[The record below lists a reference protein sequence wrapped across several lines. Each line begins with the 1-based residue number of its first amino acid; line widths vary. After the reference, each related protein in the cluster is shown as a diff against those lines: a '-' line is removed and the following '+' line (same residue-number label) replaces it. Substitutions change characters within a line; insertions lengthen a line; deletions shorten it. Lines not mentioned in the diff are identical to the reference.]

1 MLPKLITSIP
11 GPRSQALMQELHRY
25 ESPNITY
32 FSENFPIFWERAE
45 GTNVWDVDGNR
56 FLDWT
61 SGFGVA
67 SLGFQSLHLQSAIH
81 HQSQKLWHAMGDVHP
96 TEAKVNLCRELVKIT
111 FERWGLQGKVIL
123 GNSGFEAVEAALKT
137 AHLATGKPGV
147 LAFEGSYHGLGYGAL
162 DTTALPE
169 FREPFL
175 AQLKTFTSF
184 VPYPTCYRCPY
195 QCTEGYRLIGEKA
208 PDCSEYCLEKLEE
221 EIRNTFKKKP
231 IGAIL
236 VEPIQGRGGVQIP
249 PRDFL
254 PLLRALADEYE
265 ALLIVD
271 EIYTGFWRTGTC
283 FACEAEQVIPDI
295 ICLGKSLTGGFP
307 LSACVGRA
315 DLIDAWPRS
324 TGEALHTSTF
334 LGNPL
339 GCAMAL
345 ASLEQWQNFDL
356 WKKQLHH
363 LEEKLRSAFFSL
375 KENHALLGNVRGK
388 GALWGLELIQTDGSP
403 DPQITSQLMVQ
414 MLNEGFI
421 FLAGGRHHNV
431 LTLSPP
437 FLINEQEIQSTI
449 RTLNTAIGGQLDH
462 PPEK

>member
-1 MLPKLITSIP
+1 
-11 GPRSQALMQELHRY
+11 MQELNRY
-25 ESPNITY
+25 ESPNITF

-61 SGFGVA
+61 SGFGV
-67 SLGFQSLHLQSAIH
+67 SNLGFQPSILHSAI
-81 HQSQKLWHAMGDVHP
+81 QQQAKLLWHAMGDVHP
-96 TEAKVNLCRELVKIT
+96 TEVKVKLCRELVKIT
-111 FERWGLQGKVIL
+111 FERWGFSGKVIL

-162 DTTALPE
+162 DATALPE
-169 FREPFL
+169 FRQPFL
-175 AQLKTFTSF
+175 SQLKIFTSF
-184 VPYPTCYRCPY
+184 VPYPTCYRCP
-195 QCTEGYRLIGEKA
+195 CGCEEGYRLLGEKA
-208 PDCSEYCLEKLEE
+208 PACSETCLEKIEKN
-221 EIRNTFKKKP
+221 IRDLFKKKS

-236 VEPIQGRGGVQIP
+236 VEPIQGRGGIQIP
-249 PRDFL
+249 SRDFL
-254 PLLRALADEYE
+254 PLLRSLADEYE

-271 EIYTGFWRTGTC
+271 EIYTGFWRTGTL
-283 FACEAEQVIPDI
+283 FACEAEEVIPDL

-324 TGEALHTSTF
+324 TGEAIHTSTF

-345 ASLEQWQNFDL
+345 ASITEWQNMEK
-356 WKKQLHH
+356 WKKQLHD
-363 LEEKLRSAFFSL
+363 LEQMIRTALMTLTEKNSAI
-375 KENHALLGNVRGK
+375 GNIRGR
-388 GALWGLELIQTDGSP
+388 GALWGLELIQSNGAP
-403 DPQITSQLMVQ
+403 AAELCSQLITNLLGQ
-414 MLNEGFI
+414 GFI
-421 FLAGGRHHNV
+421 MLAGGMHHNV

-437 FLINEQEIQSTI
+437 FIMNEEEIQFTANVLARTI
-449 RTLNTAIGGQLDH
+449 
-462 PPEK
+462 P

>member
-1 MLPKLITSIP
+1 MLPKLVTSIP
-11 GPRSQALMQELHRY
+11 GPRSRVLMEELNRY

-32 FSENFPIFWERAE
+32 FSEDFPIFWERAE
-45 GTNVWDVDGNR
+45 GTNVWDVDENQ

-67 SLGFQSLHLQSAIH
+67 SLGFQSAEIQTAIEN
-81 HQSQKLWHAMGDVHP
+81 QSQKLWHAMGDVHP
-96 TEAKVNLCRELVKIT
+96 TEVKVKLCRELVKIT
-111 FERWGLQGKVIL
+111 FERWGFSGKVIL

-137 AHLATGKPGV
+137 ALLATGKPGI

-162 DTTALPE
+162 DTTGLPE
-169 FREPFL
+169 FRRPFL
-175 AQLKTFTSF
+175 AQLKAFTSF
-184 VPYPTCYRCPY
+184 VPYPTCYQCPY

-208 PDCSEYCLEKLEE
+208 PTCSALCLEKIEQ
-221 EIRNTFKKKP
+221 EIRTAFKKRE

-249 PRDFL
+249 PRNFL
-254 PLLRALADEYE
+254 PLLRALADEYD

-283 FACEAEQVIPDI
+283 FACEADQVVPDI
-295 ICLGKSLTGGFP
+295 ICLGKALTGGFP

-315 DLIDAWPRS
+315 DIINAWPRS

-345 ASLEQWQNFDL
+345 ASLNEWQNSAK
-356 WKKQLHH
+356 WSPQLRN
-363 LEEKLRSAFFSL
+363 LEQKLRAAFLPLAGNKSVI
-375 KENHALLGNVRGK
+375 GNVRGR
-388 GALWGLELIQTDGSP
+388 GALWGLEFIKPDHSPFPEACAEVMNHMLTKGLI
-403 DPQITSQLMVQ
+403 M
-414 MLNEGFI
+414 
-421 FLAGGRHHNV
+421 LAGGRHHNV

-437 FLINEQEIQSTI
+437 FILNEEEIQF
-449 RTLNTAIGGQLDH
+449 TASALVKAIVR
-462 PPEK
+462 

>member
-1 MLPKLITSIP
+1 
-11 GPRSQALMQELHRY
+11 MQELHRY
-25 ESPNITY
+25 ESQNITY

-67 SLGFQSLHLQSAIH
+67 SLGFQSDTLQKAIES
-81 HQSQKLWHAMGDVHP
+81 QSKTLWHAMGDVHP
-96 TEAKVNLCRELVKIT
+96 TEAKVKLCRELVKIT
-111 FERWGLQGKVIL
+111 FERWGFQGKVIL

-137 AHLATGKPGV
+137 AHLATGKSGII
-147 LAFEGSYHGLGYGAL
+147 AFDSSYHGLGYGAL
-162 DTTALPE
+162 DTTGLCE
-169 FREPFL
+169 FRQPFL
-175 AQLKTFTSF
+175 SQLKNFTSF

-195 QCTEGYRLIGEKA
+195 GCEDGYRLLGEKA
-208 PDCSEYCLEKLEE
+208 PACSQPCLEKIEQD
-221 EIRNTFKKKP
+221 IRNLFKKKS

-249 PRDFL
+249 PRNFL
-254 PLLRALADEYE
+254 TLLRTLADEYE

-283 FACEAEQVIPDI
+283 FACEIDNVVPDL
-295 ICLGKSLTGGFP
+295 ICLGKALTGGFP

-315 DLIDAWPRS
+315 DIINAWPRS

-345 ASLEQWQNFDL
+345 ASLAEWQNTEK
-356 WKKQLHH
+356 WKKILHE
-363 LEEKLRSAFFSL
+363 LEQNFRISLLPLAEKKSVIGS
-375 KENHALLGNVRGK
+375 VRGR
-388 GALWGLELIQTDGSP
+388 GALWGIELIQSDGSP
-403 DPQITSQLMVQ
+403 NPQTCAKIITE
-414 MLNEGFI
+414 MLNHGLI
-421 FLAGGRHHNV
+421 MLGGGKHHNV
-431 LTLSPP
+431 LTLSPS
-437 FLINEQEIQSTI
+437 FILTKEEIQFTVSTLAKLI
-449 RTLNTAIGGQLDH
+449 
-462 PPEK
+462 